1 MLFSSAVWIKI
12 ALSCVIAGAISF
24 ASTPIVKMFA
34 ERVGAIDVPKE
45 ARRVHDHPIP
55 RMGGLAIFFGFLL
68 TVILFAD
75 ITNQVRGILFGSI
88 MIVAM
93 GAIDDVMNLKPW
105 IKLAVQIVAA
115 VVAVAYGVVIHVLS
129 NPAVLSENAFLAIGY
144 LAVPVTVLWIVG
156 CTNAV
161 NLIDG
166 LDGLACGVSV
176 ISSVTMLVVAL
187 MVAEANVAVVLAALT
202 GACIGFLPYNF
213 NPAKLFMGDTGSQ
226 LLGYVLATVS
236 VMGMFKYYA
245 VVTFLVPLLALAIP
259 LCDTVFAFFRRL
271 LHGQSPFKA
280 DRGHFHHKLL
290 DMGLSQKQAVAV
302 LYSVSAILGLLAVV
316 MASRGIQLRL
326 TLGVAAFV
334 IAIAMWFFVF
344 RGNRNIH
351 PITTDEA
358 GNPIPEKVAEEQAR
372 EEAREEAVE
381 EKNGQD

>member
-1 MLFSSAVWIKI
+1 MLFSTAVWLRIG
-12 ALSCVIAGAISF
+12 LSCVIAGLISF
-24 ASTPIVKMFA
+24 AATPVVKMFA
-34 ERVGAIDVPKE
+34 KEVGAIDVPKE

-75 ITNQVRGILFGSI
+75 ITDQVRGILFGSI
-88 MIVAM
+88 IIVTM
-93 GAIDDVMNLKPW
+93 GAIDDVMNLNPW
-105 IKLAVQIVAA
+105 IKLGVQIVAA
-115 VVAVAYGVVIHVLS
+115 MVAVLYGVVIHVLT
-129 NPAVLSENAFLAIGY
+129 NPAVFSEREVLAIGY
-144 LAVPVTVLWIVG
+144 LAIPVTILWIVG

-187 MVAEANVAVVLAALT
+187 MVAEGNVAIILAALT

-226 LLGYVLATVS
+226 LLGFVLATCS

-245 VVTFLVPLLALAIP
+245 VVTFIVPVLALAIP
-259 LCDTVFAFFRRL
+259 LSDTVFAFFRRL
-271 LHGQSPFKA
+271 FHGQSPFKA

-302 LYSVSAILGLLAVV
+302 LYSVSAILGLAAVV
-316 MASRGIQLRL
+316 LASNGVMLRII
-326 TLGVAAFV
+326 LGVAAFG
-334 IAIAMWFFVF
+334 IALCMWFFVF
-344 RGNRNIH
+344 RGNRNLH
-351 PITTDEA
+351 PIVTDEA
-358 GNPIPEKVAEEQAR
+358 GNPIPEKVAELEK
-372 EEAREEAVE
+372 EEAERSAGKDED
-381 EKNGQD
+381 EKD

>member
-1 MLFSSAVWIKI
+1 MLFSSAVWLKI

-24 ASTPIVKMFA
+24 AATPIVKMFA
-34 ERVGAIDVPKE
+34 KEVGAIDVPRE

-75 ITNQVRGILFGSI
+75 ITDQVRGILFGSI
-88 MIVAM
+88 IIVAM
-93 GAIDDVMNLKPW
+93 GAIDDVMDLNPW
-105 IKLAVQIVAA
+105 IKLGVQIAAA
-115 VVAVAYGVVIHVLS
+115 VVAVLYGVVIHVLT
-129 NPAVLSENAFLAIGY
+129 NPAVFNGRDVLAIGY

-176 ISSVTMLVVAL
+176 ISSVTMLIVAL
-187 MVAEANVAVVLAALT
+187 MVAEGNVAIILAALT

-245 VVTFLVPLLALAIP
+245 VVTFIVPVLALAIP
-259 LCDTVFAFFRRL
+259 LSDTVFAFFRRL
-271 LHGQSPFKA
+271 FHGQSPFKA

-302 LYSVSAILGLLAVV
+302 LYSVSAILGLAAVV
-316 MASRGIQLRL
+316 LASNGPVMRL
-326 TLGVAAFV
+326 GLGVIAFI
-334 IAIAMWFFVF
+334 IALCLWFFVF
-344 RGNRNIH
+344 RGNHNLHAIH
-351 PITTDEA
+351 TDEA
-358 GNPIPEKVAEEQAR
+358 GNPIPEKVAVESAP
-372 EEAREEAVE
+372 EASDG
-381 EKNGQD
+381 KN

>member
-1 MLFSSAVWIKI
+1 MLFSSAVWMKI

-24 ASTPIVKMFA
+24 AVTPIVKMFA
-34 ERVGAIDVPKE
+34 KEVGAIDVPKE

-75 ITNQVRGILFGSI
+75 ITDQVRGILFGSI
-88 MIVAM
+88 IIVAM
-93 GAIDDVMNLKPW
+93 GAIDDVMNLNPW
-105 IKLAVQIVAA
+105 IKLGVQIIAA
-115 VVAVAYGVVIHVLS
+115 LVAVLYGVVIHVLT
-129 NPAVLSENAFLAIGY
+129 NPAVFNGREVLAIGY
-144 LAVPVTVLWIVG
+144 LAVPVTILWIVG

-176 ISSVTMLVVAL
+176 ISSVTMLIVAL
-187 MVAEANVAVVLAALT
+187 MVAEGNVAIILAALT

-245 VVTFLVPLLALAIP
+245 VVTFIVPVLALAIP
-259 LCDTVFAFFRRL
+259 LSDTVFAFFRRL
-271 LHGQSPFKA
+271 FHGQSPFKA

-302 LYSVSAILGLLAVV
+302 LYSVSAILGLAAVV
-316 MASRGIQLRL
+316 LASNGPVMRTG
-326 TLGVAAFV
+326 LGVIAFV
-334 IAIAMWFFVF
+334 IALCLWFFVF
-344 RGNRNIH
+344 RGNHNLHAIH
-351 PITTDEA
+351 TDEA
-358 GNPIPEKVAEEQAR
+358 GNPIPGAAAEEPSR
-372 EEAREEAVE
+372 R
-381 EKNGQD
+381 

>member
-1 MLFSSAVWIKI
+1 MLFSTAVWIRI
-12 ALSCVIAGAISF
+12 GLSCVIAAAISF
-24 ASTPIVKMFA
+24 AATPIVKMFA
-34 ERVGAIDVPKE
+34 KEVGAMDVPKE

-88 MIVAM
+88 IIVAM
-93 GAIDDVMNLKPW
+93 GAIDDVMNLNAW
-105 IKLAVQIVAA
+105 IKLGVQIVAA
-115 VVAVAYGVVIHVLS
+115 VVAVLYGVVIHVLT
-129 NPAVLSENAFLAIGY
+129 NPAVFSAREVLAIGY
-144 LAVPVTVLWIVG
+144 LAVPVTILWIVG

-176 ISSVTMLVVAL
+176 ISGVTMLVVAL
-187 MVAEANVAVVLAALT
+187 MVAEGNVAIILAALT

-245 VVTFLVPLLALAIP
+245 VVTFIVPVLALAIP
-259 LCDTVFAFFRRL
+259 LSDTVFAFFRRM

-280 DRGHFHHKLL
+280 DRGHIHHKLL

-302 LYSVSAILGLLAVV
+302 LYSISAILGLAAVV
-316 MASRGIQLRL
+316 LASNGPAMRL
-326 TLGVAAFV
+326 GLGVAAFV
-334 IAIAMWFFVF
+334 IALCLWFFVF
-344 RGNRNIH
+344 RGNHNLH
-351 PITTDEA
+351 AAHTDEA
-358 GNPIPEKVAEEQAR
+358 GNPLPAPETAETVS
-372 EEAREEAVE
+372 EAGDG
-381 EKNGQD
+381 KD

>member
-12 ALSCVIAGAISF
+12 GLSCVIAFAISF
-24 ASTPIVKMFA
+24 AATPVVKMFA
-34 ERVGAIDVPKE
+34 KEVGAIDVPTE

-75 ITNQVRGILFGSI
+75 ITDQVRGILFGSI
-88 MIVAM
+88 IIVVM
-93 GAIDDVMNLKPW
+93 GAIDDVMNLNPW
-105 IKLAVQIVAA
+105 IKLGVQTLAA
-115 VVAVAYGVVIHVLS
+115 GIAVAYGLVVHVVT
-129 NPAVLSENAFLAIGY
+129 NPAIFTAHQVLFMGY
-144 LAVPVTVLWIVG
+144 LAVPVTILWIVG

-176 ISSVTMLVVAL
+176 ISSMTMLVVAL
-187 MVAEANVAVVLAALT
+187 MVAEGNVAIILAALT
-202 GACIGFLPYNF
+202 GACIGFLPYNV

-245 VVTFLVPLLALAIP
+245 VVTFIVPVLAMAIP
-259 LCDTVFAFFRRL
+259 LSDTVFAFFRRL
-271 LHGQSPFKA
+271 FHGQSPFKA

-302 LYSVSAILGLLAVV
+302 LYSVSAILGLAAVV
-316 MASRGIQLRL
+316 LASTGGMLRIV
-326 TLGVAAFV
+326 LGVAAFL
-334 IAIAMWFFVF
+334 IAVGVWFFVF
-344 RGNRNIH
+344 RGNHNLHHIE
-351 PITTDEA
+351 TDEA
-358 GNPIPEKVAEEQAR
+358 GNPLPEKSEADAEA
-372 EEAREEAVE
+372 
-381 EKNGQD
+381 KNGQD